1 MNKKP
6 GQPLDKLTLEFLRF
20 VLSKEGQA
28 IVEKDGYYP
37 MPAELAAEVV
47 GSLEK

>member
-1 MNKKP
+1 M
-6 GQPLDKLTLEFLRF
+6 
-20 VLSKEGQA
+20 

-47 GSLEK
+47 ESLKK